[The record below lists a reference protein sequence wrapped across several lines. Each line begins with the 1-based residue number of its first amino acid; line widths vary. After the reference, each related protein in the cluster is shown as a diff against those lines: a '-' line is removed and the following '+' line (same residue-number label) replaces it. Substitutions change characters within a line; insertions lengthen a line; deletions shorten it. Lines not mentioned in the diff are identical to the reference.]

1 MNKNKK
7 QIKEQI
13 KKYQNPARMNYALII
28 GR

>member
-13 KKYQNPARMNYALII
+13 KKYQSSARMTYALTI

>member
-1 MNKNKK
+1 MNKDKK

-13 KKYQNPARMNYALII
+13 KKYQNPARMRYATLI

>member
-1 MNKNKK
+1 MNYKKK

-13 KKYQNPARMNYALII
+13 KKYQNPARMKYALII